1 MTTKS
6 KNIIAWIL
14 TGLLAFA
21 FIGSGITKLLGVEM
35 QIKNLASW
43 GYPLWFRFPI
53 GLTEIAF
60 AIALLIPRFREMIL
74 YGIFIWTIVAVVT
87 HLQAGQLNM
96 IFPSIL
102 FGAIAAVIFLLKK
115 EKAVNQLV

>member
-1 MTTKS
+1 MTTRT
-6 KNIIAWIL
+6 KNSIAWVL
-14 TGLLAFA
+14 TALLAFA
-21 FIGSGITKLLGVEM
+21 FAGSVFTKLLGVEM
-35 QIKNLASW
+35 QIKNLESW

-60 AIALLIPRFREMIL
+60 AIALLIPRFRKMTL
-74 YGIFIWTIVAVVT
+74 YGVFIWTILAVVT

-102 FGAIAAVIFLLKK
+102 FGIIASVLFLLKK

>member
-21 FIGSGITKLLGVEM
+21 FTGSGITKLLGVEM
-35 QIKNLASW
+35 QIKNLESW

-60 AIALLIPRFREMIL
+60 AIALLIPRFRKMTL
-74 YGIFIWTIVAVVT
+74 YGVFIWTILAVVT

-102 FGAIAAVIFLLKK
+102 FGIIAGVIFLLKK
-115 EKAVNQLV
+115 EKAVNQFV